1 MKIKQLTVFVEN
13 RTGYLSEITDL
24 LGKSG
29 VDMKALSIADTKDFG
44 ILRLIVSDEE
54 KAVKVLN
61 DNGVIC
67 KLTDV
72 IGVKIPNAP
81 GSLSTVL
88 SLLAANGVNVEYLYA
103 FLSGSVGGANVVF
116 KATDNDIAEK
126 ILLGN
131 GYKGI
136 EESRE

>member
-24 LGKSG
+24 LGKSD

-136 EESRE
+136 EE

>member
-116 KATDNDIAEK
+116 KATDNDVAEK

-136 EESRE
+136 EE

>member
-136 EESRE
+136 EE